1 MKTAAV
7 IAEFNPFHLGHAWL
21 LEKAREAG
29 AERIIVL
36 MSGDYVQRGAPALA
50 DRHARAEMALLNGA
64 DLVIAC
70 PTRYAVSSAE
80 HYARHT
86 VGLLDRLH
94 MADCLVFGSEEGEIT
109 RLQGCADVLLNETPA
124 FREALKTGL
133 KNGLSFPAARA
144 RALPEYRALL
154 SHPNNILAVEYLKAL
169 RLAKSEMVPVT
180 FARQGRGYHDPD
192 VSGSDASA
200 TGIRKL
206 ISGQEAGVPSAV
218 REAAGESVYRI
229 LLKEAENGGFLE
241 ADDYSVLLASKLFR
255 ISAGSELTVYPD
267 ISEDLALR
275 IFRMRNQFSSFTSF
289 AECCAAKSVPA
300 ARVMRALLH
309 IALDMKKEER
319 YADEGF
325 IHVLGF
331 RMDAAPML
339 KVTEKRADLPLIT
352 NPPAYR
358 DRLSGAAAALF
369 EEELYVS
376 NLYNAV
382 RSAKSGAPFRNE
394 ITKPLVIL

>member
-21 LEKAREAG
+21 LAKAREAG

-50 DRHARAEMALLNGA
+50 DRHARAGMALLNGA

-70 PTRYAVSSAE
+70 PTRYAASSAE

-94 MADCLVFGSEEGEIT
+94 VADWLVFGSEEGELS
-109 RLQGCADVLLNETPA
+109 RLQGCAGALLNETPA

-133 KNGLSFPAARA
+133 KDGLSFPAARA
-144 RALPEYRALL
+144 QALPDYSDLL
-154 SHPNNILAVEYLKAL
+154 SLPNNILAVEYLKAL
-169 RLAKSEMVPVT
+169 RSIKSEMVPVT
-180 FARQGRGYHDPD
+180 FPRQGRGYHDPA
-192 VSGSDASA
+192 VSGRDTSA

-206 ISGQEAGVPSAV
+206 ISGQETGVPSAV
-218 REAAGESVYRI
+218 REAVGESVYRI
-229 LLKEAENGGFLE
+229 LLKEAESGGFLG
-241 ADDYSVLLASKLFR
+241 ADDYSVLLASRLFR
-255 ISAGSELTVYPD
+255 ISGAGELTVYPD

-289 AECCAAKSVPA
+289 AERCAARSVPA
-300 ARVMRALLH
+300 SRVMRALLH
-309 IALDMKKEER
+309 IALDMRQEER
-319 YADEGF
+319 NEDDGF

-331 RMDAAPML
+331 RREAAPML
-339 KVTEKRADLPLIT
+339 KEIKDRAGLPLIT
-352 NPPAYR
+352 NPPSYR

-382 RSAKSGAPFRNE
+382 RSAKSGVPFRNE